1 MNVLHELY
9 NGNITEVHRSLPKHK
24 FKEELKLYEELK
36 SKLETNL
43 KELFLKYSD
52 LYGERMDKALEDKY
66 IQGFK
71 IGLLIGIECNK
82 IKF

>member
-1 MNVLHELY
+1 MYYTNYIMEILPKFIGLY
-9 NGNITEVHRSLPKHK
+9 QNITLKK
-24 FKEELKLYEELK
+24 LKLYEELK